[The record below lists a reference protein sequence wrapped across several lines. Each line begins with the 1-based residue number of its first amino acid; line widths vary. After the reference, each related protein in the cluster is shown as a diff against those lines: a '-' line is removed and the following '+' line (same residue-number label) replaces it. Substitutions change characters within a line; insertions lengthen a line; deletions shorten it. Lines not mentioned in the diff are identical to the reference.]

1 MVVQG
6 LIFDKNKAGLLLVCK
21 SVDAMSILNTRVL
34 DYLLRNT
41 NTFSKE
47 SKYLSVL
54 AMALSS

>member
-21 SVDAMSILNTRVL
+21 SVDAMSNTRVL